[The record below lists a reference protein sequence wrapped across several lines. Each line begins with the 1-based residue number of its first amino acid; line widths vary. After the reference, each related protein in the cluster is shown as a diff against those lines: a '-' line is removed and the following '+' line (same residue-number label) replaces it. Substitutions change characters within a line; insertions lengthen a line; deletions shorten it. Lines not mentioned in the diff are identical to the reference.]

1 MDLQLTSPIWTK
13 FIVMWNR
20 CVLSNTDPF
29 SLNFSPIIG
38 FIVVPRGEDIIP
50 RGHCEPGFL
59 LQPRCYISLSSR
71 PTHATEPPITWQ
83 FFHFVGKFDLPIYFF
98 LQGNCDS
105 GEAAGDLSF
114 SHRRPLCIHF
124 IFSIFVRGI
133 VIYHICSLSRTG
145 VFSRIQTPSLLTFH
159 PTPISGFI
167 VVPRGEDFIPRRHC
181 EP

>member
-38 FIVVPRGEDIIP
+38 FIVVLRREDFIP

-71 PTHATEPPITWQ
+71 PCNQATHYLAIFSFCRKVWSAN
-83 FFHFVGKFDLPIYFF
+83 IFF

-124 IFSIFVRGI
+124 NFSIFVRGI

-145 VFSRIQTPSLLTFH
+145 VFSRIQTPSLFNFSPHT
-159 PTPISGFI
+159 
-167 VVPRGEDFIPRRHC
+167 D
-181 EP
+181 